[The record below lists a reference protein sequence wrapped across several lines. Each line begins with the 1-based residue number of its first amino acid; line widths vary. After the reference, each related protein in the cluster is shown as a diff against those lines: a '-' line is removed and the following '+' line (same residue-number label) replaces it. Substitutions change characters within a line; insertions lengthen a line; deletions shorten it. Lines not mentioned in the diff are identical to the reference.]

1 MDTCSISMGF
11 FDSSGITVPLKDLIS
26 LERKEE
32 PVPKAQ
38 DANKNKAKARDIS
51 LLK

>member
-1 MDTCSISMGF
+1 MGF
-11 FDSSGITVPLKDLIS
+11 FDSSGIIVPLKDLIS
-26 LERKEE
+26 VERKEE

-38 DANKNKAKARDIS
+38 DANKTKAKARVIS

>member
-1 MDTCSISMGF
+1 MGF
-11 FDSSGITVPLKDLIS
+11 FDSSGIIVPLKDLIS

-38 DANKNKAKARDIS
+38 EANKDKVRAKDIS

>member
-1 MDTCSISMGF
+1 MGF
-11 FDSSGITVPLKDLIS
+11 FDSSGINVPLKDLIS

-38 DANKNKAKARDIS
+38 EVNNIKARARDIN
-51 LLK
+51 LFE

>member
-1 MDTCSISMGF
+1 MGF
-11 FDSSGITVPLKDLIS
+11 FDSPGIIVPLKDLIS

-38 DANKNKAKARDIS
+38 EANRNKVRAKDIS